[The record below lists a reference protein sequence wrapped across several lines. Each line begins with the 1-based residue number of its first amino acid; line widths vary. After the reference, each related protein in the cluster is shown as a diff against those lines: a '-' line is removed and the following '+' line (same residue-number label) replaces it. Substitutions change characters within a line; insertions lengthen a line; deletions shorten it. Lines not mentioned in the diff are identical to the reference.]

1 MPLLMGTP
9 SKGINPTGKVFDGMS
24 TQTENPNLIDDE
36 SSNDLATGTTLLHGQ
51 YVIEEFLNDG
61 GFGITY
67 LANDSLDRQVVI
79 KECFPKFICGR
90 NNGTVA
96 VRSRGNLESF
106 KAIVDLFIKEAR
118 NLAKLSHPN
127 IVGVHQVFE
136 DNDTAYM
143 AMDFVEGRDLLELA
157 DSDETIDPQTLESI
171 AVKLLDAIDYIHKQ
185 GILHRDISPDN
196 VLLTKDFEP
205 VLIDFGAARETAT
218 QNSSYLAAMRTVKDG
233 YSPQE
238 FYVKNS
244 EQHQSSDL
252 YSLAASLYHVMTGE
266 IPVNAQERMTA
277 VANGDEDPYVSAKSL
292 AKGYSASFLDA
303 IDAALQ
309 LFPADRTQ
317 TAEDWLAL
325 IQGSAASKARNRMT
339 SGLSKLGQTFS
350 SAAAGSPNTAGS
362 RTPSTMSKNE
372 AFLADDALTR
382 GASSGSNK
390 GIMMGVIAAGTLA
403 FGVIGMVALSGGSDD
418 AVDVTQVQT
427 PASTQSTQQPTATPT
442 TTDTTSASTEKPA
455 GHIESM
461 VEIFNKHSDESGN

>member
-1 MPLLMGTP
+1 M
-9 SKGINPTGKVFDGMS
+9 GMS
-24 TQTENPNLIDDE
+24 TQTEKLDPAGNE
-36 SSNDLATGTTLLHGQ
+36 SGNDLSAGTKLLHGQ
-51 YVIEEFLNDG
+51 YEIEEFLNDG

-67 LANDSLDRQVVI
+67 LANDSLNRQVVI

-143 AMDFVEGRDLLELA
+143 AMDFVQGRDLLELA
-157 DSDETIDPQTLESI
+157 ESGDKIDPQTLE
-171 AVKLLDAIDYIHKQ
+171 AMAAKLLDAINYIHEQ

-196 VLLTKDFEP
+196 VLVTKDFEP

-244 EQHQSSDL
+244 DQHPSSDL
-252 YSLAASLYHVMTGE
+252 YSLAASLYHVMTGV

-277 VANGDEDPYVSAKSL
+277 VANGDEDPYVPVKKL

-317 TAEDWLAL
+317 TAAEWIDMLNTK
-325 IQGSAASKARNRMT
+325 GAAKAKSRIS
-339 SGLSKLGQTFS
+339 SGISKLGKS
-350 SAAAGSPNTAGS
+350 ISASGDGATSKP

-372 AFLADDALTR
+372 AFLADGALTR
-382 GASSGSNK
+382 ASSTGGGK
-390 GIMMGVIAAGTLA
+390 GMVMGLVAAAVLA
-403 FGVIGMVALSGGSDD
+403 VGVIGMVFMSGGSD
-418 AVDVTQVQT
+418 APTEVTQTQAAPSAPVAPVT
-427 PASTQSTQQPTATPT
+427 PVAPETTVTQST
-442 TTDTTSASTEKPA
+442 EPA
-455 GHIESM
+455 APAAQSDDHIESM
-461 VEIFNKHSDESGN
+461 VEIFNQHSDGDGN